1 MSVFH
6 HPHLT
11 RGIVNTPKGSF
22 VIVRGLVEVP
32 DEIGE
37 SLGWRPVELDNETQA
52 APASS
57 NAVKLTPAASDAQGS
72 SWSAPLKKAGREA
85 RARMIRAKALTL
97 RSRLNIQ
104 PNE

>member
-1 MSVFH
+1 MSVFQ

-22 VIVRGLVEVP
+22 VVVRGLVEVP

-37 SLGWRPVELDNETQA
+37 SLGWRPVDVEANPQAVPASPRAVELT
-52 APASS
+52 PASS
-57 NAVKLTPAASDAQGS
+57 DAP
-72 SWSAPLKKAGREA
+72 SWSPALKKTERDA
-85 RARMIRAKALTL
+85 RARMIRAKAATR
-97 RSRLNIQ
+97 RSRLRIQ

>member
-11 RGIVNTPKGSF
+11 RGIVKTPKGSF
-22 VIVRGLVEVP
+22 VIVRGLVEAP

-37 SLGWRPVELDNETQA
+37 ALGWDRVDADSLPHAAHSPSRDPEAVEGHASARPGGLRRSEL
-52 APASS
+52 
-57 NAVKLTPAASDAQGS
+57 
-72 SWSAPLKKAGREA
+72 EA
-85 RARMIRAKALTL
+85 RGRMIRAKAATF
-97 RSRLNIQ
+97 RSRQQMQ

>member
-11 RGIVNTPKGSF
+11 RGIVKTPKGSF
-22 VIVRGLVEVP
+22 LIVRGLVEAP

-37 SLGWRPVELDNETQA
+37 SLGWDRVDVESQPLHRASTELTSA
-52 APASS
+52 ASERHVSAR
-57 NAVKLTPAASDAQGS
+57 PAALRQSE
-72 SWSAPLKKAGREA
+72 REA
-85 RARMIRAKALTL
+85 RARMIRAKAATFK
-97 RSRLNIQ
+97 SRQQMQ

>member
-11 RGIVNTPKGSF
+11 RGIVKTPKGSF
-22 VIVRGLVEVP
+22 LIVRGLVEVP

-37 SLGWRPVELDNETQA
+37 ALGWDRVDLESQPP
-52 APASS
+52 APARPSS
-57 NAVKLTPAASDAQGS
+57 NELTPAAGERHV
-72 SWSAPLKKAGREA
+72 SARPGALRPSERDA
-85 RARMIRAKALTL
+85 RARMIRAKAASVK
-97 RSRLNIQ
+97 SRQQMQ

>member
-22 VIVRGLVEVP
+22 VVVRGLVEVP

-37 SLGWRPVELDNETQA
+37 SLGWRPVELENDPQP
-52 APASS
+52 APASPR
-57 NAVKLTPAASDAQGS
+57 ALQVTPAASDVEAA
-72 SWSAPLKKAGREA
+72 SWSAPLRKTERET

-97 RSRLNIQ
+97 RSRLNTQ

>member
-11 RGIVNTPKGSF
+11 RGIVTTPKGSF
-22 VIVRGLVEVP
+22 VIVRGLVEAP

-37 SLGWRPVELDNETQA
+37 SLGWRPVDLENPPQA
-52 APASS
+52 ALAVPDSHELTPQASDRRASS
-57 NAVKLTPAASDAQGS
+57 LS
-72 SWSAPLKKAGREA
+72 SPLRKTEREA
-85 RARMIRAKALTL
+85 RARLIRAKAATL
-97 RSRLNIQ
+97 RSRLHMQ

>member
-11 RGIVNTPKGSF
+11 RGVVKTPKGSF
-22 VIVRGLVEVP
+22 LIVRGLVEVP

-37 SLGWRPVELDNETQA
+37 SLGWDRVDLESQPPA
-52 APASS
+52 AAHASS
-57 NAVKLTPAASDAQGS
+57 NEQTPAAGDRPVSAQPAALRQS
-72 SWSAPLKKAGREA
+72 ERDA
-85 RARMIRAKALTL
+85 RARMIRAKAASVK
-97 RSRLNIQ
+97 SRQQMQ

>member
-11 RGIVNTPKGSF
+11 IGIVKTPKGSF
-22 VIVRGLVEVP
+22 LIVRGLVEAP

-37 SLGWRPVELDNETQA
+37 SLGWDRVDVESQPQH
-52 APASS
+52 PASNELAAAAGERHVS
-57 NAVKLTPAASDAQGS
+57 ARPAALRQSE
-72 SWSAPLKKAGREA
+72 REA
-85 RARMIRAKALTL
+85 RARMIRAKAASF
-97 RSRLNIQ
+97 RSRQQMQ

>member
-11 RGIVNTPKGSF
+11 RGIVTTPKGSF

-37 SLGWRPVELDNETQA
+37 SLGWRRVELENHPQA
-52 APASS
+52 APASPH
-57 NAVKLTPAASDAQGS
+57 AVELTTAASNVEAS
-72 SWSAPLKKAGREA
+72 SWPTSLKKTERET
-85 RARMIRAKALTL
+85 RARMIRAKAATL
-97 RSRLNIQ
+97 RSRLHVQ

>member
-11 RGIVNTPKGSF
+11 RGIVKTPKGSF
-22 VIVRGLVEVP
+22 LIVRGLVEAP

-37 SLGWRPVELDNETQA
+37 SLGWDRVDVESQ
-52 APASS
+52 PQHHASTERTS
-57 NAVKLTPAASDAQGS
+57 EAGDRHVSPRPAALRQSERDARG
-72 SWSAPLKKAGREA
+72 
-85 RARMIRAKALTL
+85 RMIRAKAASV
-97 RSRLNIQ
+97 RSRQQLQ

>member
-11 RGIVNTPKGSF
+11 RGIVKTPKGSF
-22 VIVRGLVEVP
+22 LIVRGLVEAP

-37 SLGWRPVELDNETQA
+37 SLGWDRVDVESQPQHHASNQLASA
-52 APASS
+52 AGERH
-57 NAVKLTPAASDAQGS
+57 V
-72 SWSAPLKKAGREA
+72 SALRQSEREA
-85 RARMIRAKALTL
+85 RARMIRAKAASF
-97 RSRLNIQ
+97 RSRQPLQ

>member
-37 SLGWRPVELDNETQA
+37 ALGWQPVDVENDPGA
-52 APASS
+52 APASVHK
-57 NAVKLTPAASDAQGS
+57 VKLAPAANDVE
-72 SWSAPLKKAGREA
+72 SAPLRKTDRNA

-97 RSRLNIQ
+97 RSRLNVQ

>member
-11 RGIVNTPKGSF
+11 RGVVKTSKGSF

-37 SLGWRPVELDNETQA
+37 SLGWDRVDLENQPQTALPPSRD
-52 APASS
+52 
-57 NAVKLTPAASDAQGS
+57 LTPEASERHVSARPAALRQSEH
-72 SWSAPLKKAGREA
+72 EA
-85 RARMIRAKALTL
+85 RARMIRAKAATL
-97 RSRLNIQ
+97 RSRQQMQ

>member
-11 RGIVNTPKGSF
+11 RGIVKTPKGSF
-22 VIVRGLVEVP
+22 VIVRGLVEAP

-37 SLGWRPVELDNETQA
+37 ALGWDRVDADSLPHA
-52 APASS
+52 APSRDLA
-57 NAVKLTPAASDAQGS
+57 PEGDERHGS
-72 SWSAPLKKAGREA
+72 ARSGELRGSELEA
-85 RARMIRAKALTL
+85 RARMIRAKAATF
-97 RSRLNIQ
+97 RSRQQMQ